1 MKKEFWYLPMI
12 FVLVSCS
19 SQIVEKSATSQLE
32 VKNTCNYLLT
42 ALTEDQIILNKQDQ
56 SRAESN
62 ARIAK
67 DDPAFAEALMDY
79 PSLSYGILYGNNW
92 NEHAL
97 RMISMYGK
105 ASKMVTEDTLFSDT
119 LNDSGM
125 VWAKRLVLHQTP
137 PSTLKGKLDEEQIP
151 LDTRE
156 GNVNRPMI
164 RDTCGIPNTMLP

>member
-1 MKKEFWYLPMI
+1 MKKVIWFLPFI
-12 FVLVSCS
+12 LILTSCG
-19 SQIVEKSATSQLE
+19 SQSVEQSATSTLE
-32 VKNTCNYLLT
+32 IKNACNYLLT
-42 ALTEDQIILNKQDQ
+42 ALTDDQKILNEQDQ

-105 ASKMVTEDTLFSDT
+105 ASKLVTEDTSFSNT
-119 LNDSGM
+119 LKDSGM

-137 PSTLKGKLDEEQIP
+137 PSPLKGKLDEEQIQ

-156 GNVNRPMI
+156 GNINRPVI
-164 RDTCGIPNTMLP
+164 KKTCNISGKLLP